1 MSIKCCNNFHWQ
13 KNLKLKNFYKA
24 YLGAIV
30 SSDEEG
36 ENEITNQTIDDFNL
50 YLKNGISQGNNKIK
64 IIGDGKKMETQDNM
78 RIEQEDNKQKEVMD
92 FGCEEDRLIAELTRK
107 NEILR
112 SQETKLAYEISD
124 WSKRFMIANL
134 NTP

>member
-24 YLGAIV
+24 SLGAIV

-78 RIEQEDNKQKEVMD
+78 RIEQEGNKQKEVMD
-92 FGCEEDRLIAELTRK
+92 FGCEEDRLIAELTRR

-134 NTP
+134 NAP